1 MIGITLN
8 FNEEIIDR
16 LKKHG
21 LNVDYMGSALLILF
35 ALYEKKYK
43 LLDKFDD
50 SNKERRA
57 IILYRQ
63 LERRE
68 MLSSS
73 TGDYLYTITPKGASI
88 VEYIKGQYK
97 EEVVTEDLV
106 EKSEDLEWVKSYIE
120 LFPKHLRDNSKD
132 VENRMSQFL
141 LAHPYSKDTIL
152 AATGWYLQNQ
162 VNENAEQYIMR
173 SIYLIYKGAGANK
186 FSRLASECENYIEFR
201 KKQATDY
208 DTSHMDIV

>member
-1 MIGITLN
+1 MIGITIS
-8 FNEEIIDR
+8 FNEEIIER
-16 LKKHG
+16 IKKHG
-21 LNVDYMGSALLILF
+21 LHVDYMGSALLILF

-43 LLDKFDD
+43 LLDRFDD
-50 SNKERRA
+50 NNKERRA

-68 MLSSS
+68 MIIASK
-73 TGDYLYTITPKGASI
+73 GDYLYEITAKGASI
-88 VEYIKGQYK
+88 VEFIKGQYK
-97 EEVVTEDLV
+97 EEVVTEDLI
-106 EKSEDLEWVKSYIE
+106 EKVNDLEWVKDYVS
-120 LFPKHLRDNSKD
+120 LFPKHLRDSYKD

-141 LAHPYSKDTIL
+141 LSYPYSKEIIL
-152 AATGWYLQNQ
+152 AATKWYLQGQ
-162 VNENAEQYIMR
+162 VEENNGQFIMR
-173 SIYLIYKGAGANK
+173 SIYLITKGAGTNK